1 MGKVIKVL
9 IIELVITA
17 LLFGLGL
24 MLDINLQKP
33 APEMNG
39 HPAPALTL
47 MLPIGGAALMA
58 VIDIILIIRGIK
70 RAFKATPHNHR
81 F

>member
-1 MGKVIKVL
+1 MGKVIRILL
-9 IIELVITA
+9 IEAVIAA

-24 MLDINLQKP
+24 MLDINLQQP
-33 APEMNG
+33 APDMNG

-70 RAFKATPHNHR
+70 RAFKKDNSK
-81 F
+81 

>member
-1 MGKVIKVL
+1 MDKVIRILL
-9 IIELVITA
+9 IEAVIAA

-24 MLDINLQKP
+24 MLDINLQQP
-33 APEMNG
+33 APDMNG

-70 RAFKATPHNHR
+70 RAFKKDNSK
-81 F
+81 

>member
-1 MGKVIKVL
+1 MGKVIRMLL
-9 IIELVITA
+9 IEAVIAA

-24 MLDINLQKP
+24 MLDINLQQP
-33 APEMNG
+33 APDMNG

-70 RAFKATPHNHR
+70 RAFKKDNSK
-81 F
+81 

>member
-17 LLFGLGL
+17 LLFGLGI
-24 MLDINLQKP
+24 MLDIRLQKP
-33 APEMNG
+33 APDMNG

-58 VIDIILIIRGIK
+58 VIDIILIIKGIK
-70 RAFKATPHNHR
+70 RAFKKDNSK
-81 F
+81 